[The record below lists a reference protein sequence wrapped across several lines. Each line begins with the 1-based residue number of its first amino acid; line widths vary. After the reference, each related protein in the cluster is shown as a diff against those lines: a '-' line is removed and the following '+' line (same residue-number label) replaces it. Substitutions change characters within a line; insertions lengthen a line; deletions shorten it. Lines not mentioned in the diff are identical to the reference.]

1 MKNGLFPVDK
11 YNFNS
16 YPMKLFLSVVL
27 LFAVLY
33 ACGDESNKNKER
45 SIRATTSVNSVVSN
59 LVTRVFAVDAE
70 VFTLRGTHA
79 RLIRTEKGTRIHIP
93 SSAFVMEETGEAVT
107 GIVTLSITEFLTHG
121 EILSSGIPM
130 VYYTP
135 EGDTANFESAGM
147 FEIRAFQD
155 GKVLELAD
163 GKEIEVEFATDVEGP
178 FEFYAFD
185 ESTNNWVLKEEATEA
200 IVNPYIAKQ
209 REELEELE
217 KEMPIK
223 PKKLISYKSGDP
235 LFDIKRYGA
244 RDEVLDALNGVFWK
258 FTGDSTQVD
267 PSKNNA
273 AFNKNYE
280 FVKLQLVDSSL
291 FREYE
296 LTFSRSGEEVVVR
309 AAPIF
314 QGKLLTR
321 ENNRMARILNQLDY
335 AIRTKAELERQLAQE
350 KMMMR
355 LMNIDGMGIYNYDVQ
370 MNDPKVIALNAK
382 FTFDGQETTQKMMI
396 YLMPMEKR
404 SVIKYT
410 PDVYGP
416 FALNP
421 YETNRIIAIL
431 NDNSVYVMAAAD
443 VRKMNLARKKPTD
456 PVVFDLKRY
465 GQPIKKATE
474 VDELIATL

>member
-1 MKNGLFPVDK
+1 
-11 YNFNS
+11 
-16 YPMKLFLSVVL
+16 MKLIFSTAFLL
-27 LFAVLY
+27 AVLF
-33 ACGDESNKNKER
+33 ACGDDASNKNKDLKV
-45 SIRATTSVNSVVSN
+45 RATTSVNSVVAR
-59 LVTRVFAVDAE
+59 LVTRVFEVEAE
-70 VFTLRGTHA
+70 NFTLRGTHA

-93 SSAFVMEETGEAVT
+93 ASAFVMKETGEAVT
-107 GIVTLSITEFLTHG
+107 GNVTLSITEFLTHG

-130 VYYTP
+130 VYHTP

-155 GKVLELAD
+155 GQVLELAK

-178 FEFYAFD
+178 FEFYELD
-185 ESTNNWVLKEEATEA
+185 EATNNWVLKEEATEA

-217 KEMPIK
+217 AEMPIK

-273 AFNKNYE
+273 TFNKNYE
-280 FVKLQLVDSSL
+280 FVNLKLVDSSL
-291 FREYE
+291 VREYE
-296 LTFSRSGEEVVVR
+296 LTFSRGGEQVVVR

-335 AIRTKAELERQLAQE
+335 AIRTKSELERQLAQE
-350 KMMMR
+350 KAMMR
-355 LMNIDGMGIYNYDVQ
+355 LMNIDGMGIYNFDVQ
-370 MNDPKVIALNAK
+370 MKDPKTIALNVQ
-382 FTFDGQETTQKMMI
+382 FTLDGEETTQKMMV
-396 YLMPMEKR
+396 YLLPKEKR
-404 SVIKYT
+404 CVIKYL
-410 PDVYGP
+410 PDS
-416 FALNP
+416 FSEFMLNP
-421 YETNRIIAIL
+421 SETNRIIAVL
-431 NDNSVYVMAAAD
+431 NDDSVYAISAAD
-443 VRKMNLARKKPTD
+443 VRKMNLGRKKPTD
-456 PVVFDLKRY
+456 TVVFDLKKY
-465 GQPIKKATE
+465 GVPVKKSTE